1 MKFQIDPKIF
11 ENFPDLKIG
20 LIIIKNFSNY
30 KRISA
35 TESLLRGIQA
45 QKAKEFY
52 KADADSVPS
61 VAVWNY
67 AYEHQNIDPKKYTPL
82 LKTIYKTVQS
92 GQEIPHTNPLSDIA
106 YYYSIKYLLPIN
118 HKDLSWLCGDL
129 RLAYTQGTEP
139 FREINSINVENA
151 TENEIAYMDEG
162 GIIQRFW
169 NFSECER
176 TKITDKS
183 VNTALF
189 VEDLSK
195 LSTQDFAQIL
205 SEIAN
210 NIQKYLGGEII
221 INVLNQDLKEAELGV
236 EGRKNVD
243 DSKISAQE
251 KAYYTT
257 RLAIQK
263 EDQNKKIINFSARMP
278 QVSVPI
284 LEPLSTPTPMLQK
297 NSETKND
304 FLSLKDESTLKFKIE
319 KILEKAILK
328 AFSPA
333 PKVQIKIDYPAST
346 VHGDFSCNIAMQLA
360 KNLSVSPLDIAKQI
374 MENIPEDDL
383 LEKVELAPPGFIN
396 FFLSTNAKKEELA
409 SVLEKKTNYGK
420 VYFGEGKTIVMDYSS
435 PNIAKPFGIHHII
448 TTILG
453 QSLYNMYR
461 EIGFKTVSVNH
472 IGDYGTQF
480 GKLIVAYKKWGEKK
494 EIEKNPI
501 DELQKIYVKFHE
513 EVEKDD
519 TLEDE
524 ARLEFKKFEEG
535 DKENRRLWKWF
546 VEESLKEFQK
556 TYNRLGGMH
565 FDHIQGES
573 FYEDKLDD
581 ILKEGKQRGVFVE
594 GEEGAFVVKFD
605 EPDMPPLVVQKKDN
619 STLYSTRDFATM
631 KYRISTWHPFKIF
644 YVIGG
649 EQTLQFKQ
657 LFKACERFPWYHGEG
672 IHIPY
677 GRMSFKD
684 KKFSTRKGDFI
695 KLDEVLDEA
704 VSRVK
709 TLCEAKSKSTQDLEK
724 LAEIIGIGAVKYN
737 VLSQNRLTNI
747 VFDWDKMLSLDGN
760 SAVYLQ
766 YAYARARSILR
777 KAKEEP
783 SQKSK
788 NEEGTEKID
797 MVLRLIPLYKE
808 KLLES
813 CEDFRPNILCNY
825 LYELAKNY
833 NSLYNAVPMLTNEDE
848 NERKLLIEIS
858 EAVSQIIKNGLNL
871 LGIFVAEEM

>member
-45 QKAKEFY
+45 QKCKEFY
-52 KADADSVPS
+52 KTDADAVPQI
-61 VAVWNY
+61 AVWNY
-67 AYEHQNIDPKKYTPL
+67 AYEHQNIDTKKYTPL
-82 LKTIYKTVQS
+82 IKSIYKSVQTA
-92 GQEIPHTNPLSDIA
+92 QEIPHTNPLSDIA
-106 YYYSIKYLLPIN
+106 YYYAIKYLLPIH

-129 RLAYTQGTEP
+129 RLAYTQGGEP

-151 TENEIAYMDEG
+151 TESEIAYMDEG
-162 GIIQRFW
+162 GIVQRYF
-169 NFSECER
+169 NFQECER
-176 TKITDKS
+176 TKITDS
-183 VNTALF
+183 SINTAIF
-189 VEDLSK
+189 VEDLTK

-205 SEIAN
+205 SEIAG

-221 INVLNQDLKEAELGV
+221 INVLNQDLKEADLGV

-243 DSKISAQE
+243 DSKISSQE
-251 KAYYTT
+251 KLYYMSKMSAKNKDS
-257 RLAIQK
+257 L
-263 EDQNKKIINFSARMP
+263 KKIYTYTPPVQNFSIPSPAVPNIAVHQHFAP
-278 QVSVPI
+278 QNNGKI
-284 LEPLSTPTPMLQK
+284 QLFD
-297 NSETKND
+297 ETT
-304 FLSLKDESTLKFKIE
+304 SKFKIQ
-319 KILEKAILK
+319 KIIEQALLK

-333 PKVQIKIDYPAST
+333 PEVDIKVDCPKTLS
-346 VHGDFSCNIAMQLA
+346 HGDYSSNVAMQLA
-360 KNLSVSPLDIAKQI
+360 KNLSISPMDIANKI
-374 MENIPEDDL
+374 AENIQPDDFID
-383 LEKVELAPPGFIN
+383 KVDVLAPGFIN
-396 FFLSTNAKKEELA
+396 FFISKNRMLEELTEVLSKKE
-409 SVLEKKTNYGK
+409 NYGK
-420 VYFGEGKTIVMDYSS
+420 LTVGQDKSVVMDYSS

-461 EIGFKTVSVNH
+461 EIGFNSISVNH

-480 GKLIVAYKKWGEKK
+480 GKLIVAYKKWGNKK
-494 EIEKNPI
+494 EIENSPI
-501 DELQKIYVKFHE
+501 DELTKLYIRFHDE
-513 EVEKDD
+513 AEKDAE
-519 TLEDE
+519 LEDL
-524 ARLEFKKFEEG
+524 ARAEFKKFEEG

-556 TYNRLGGMH
+556 TYDRLGGMH

-581 ILKEGKQRGVFVE
+581 ILKEGKQRSVFVE
-594 GEEGAFVVKFD
+594 GDEGSFVVKFD
-605 EPDMPPLVVQKKDN
+605 DPDMNPLLVQKKDN
-619 STLYSTRDFATM
+619 STLYATRDFAAL
-631 KYRISTWHPFKIF
+631 KYRINTWHPFKIF

-657 LFKACERFPWYHGEG
+657 LFKAAERFPWYHGEG

-704 VSRVK
+704 INRAKV
-709 TLCEAKSKSTQDLEK
+709 LCEAKSKSQSDLEN

-747 VFDWDKMLSLDGN
+747 VFDWDKMLSLEGN
-760 SAVYLQ
+760 SAPYLQ
-766 YAYARARSILR
+766 YAYARARSIVR
-777 KAKEEP
+777 KANEEP

-788 NEEGTEKID
+788 NKDGSEKID
-797 MVLRLIPLYKE
+797 FVLRMIPLYKE
-808 KLLES
+808 KILES

-825 LYELAKNY
+825 LYELAQSY
-833 NSLYNAVPMLTNEDE
+833 NSLYNAVPMLTNEDDS
-848 NERKLLIEIS
+848 ERKLLIDLS
-858 EAVSQIIKNGLNL
+858 EAVSQIIKNGLRL
-871 LGIFVAEEM
+871 MGIFVAEEM